1 MPHDQYFG
9 TKKPLAQQAGC
20 TLSQFALAW
29 VLRQPNVASAIVGAS
44 RPEQLQENAVASG
57 LAVDPDLFRK
67 AEAIVAGV
75 ARGA

>member
-1 MPHDQYFG
+1 
-9 TKKPLAQQAGC
+9 
-20 TLSQFALAW
+20 
-29 VLRQPNVASAIVGAS
+29 VGAS

-57 LAVDPDLFRK
+57 VAVDPDLFRK